1 MALDPTLIPQDL
13 AQDATG
19 ATVDPTPRALG
30 SNLVDDAILRG
41 VRQSQGLGADYLGT
55 VAGSAGQR
63 QVADDLYSYADDKM
77 AQAARL
83 NAGAQTL
90 GEIHGPGDLASFV
103 VNKAAENVP
112 SSAASV
118 LGATTAGIA
127 GAALPMFPLQA
138 GETSY
143 AMRHDPNSTASEAQR
158 AAASTGVG
166 VVNSLLEGATENRL
180 VHGLTGIGPGKTV
193 AGAVG
198 RGAAE
203 FGKNVGL
210 EGLTEGLQD
219 VTSNVAQHQFNPQV
233 AYNPITDETARQSFL
248 ENAAAGAAGGSV
260 HGAVGGVAHTLGSL
274 PPVLAA
280 RAERARTPVDPN
292 LPVTEQATQVLADDD
307 RRSRSLEQLRQQ
319 VLSRDDLDPAT
330 REELENIVVDLDP
343 DAQSRVAEVGDQLDT
358 QDAMRRE
365 VDRLQPKGVKMSLR
379 SPTAGFENVDALL
392 KAGLDR
398 STLQDPLA
406 RQYLGTIEEYLAD
419 KDVDPAMIDGA
430 TDIFGARAYDVLRAL
445 APDAKTRAAID
456 KDQAERGDFDAY
468 LHQHL
473 KPEYRD
479 GEGNEDGIKPKEMR
493 QLSNLLRERLTVT
506 GEDVQPVLE
515 QFFQDPAKVTQG
527 LEAHLRGDLPRT
539 KAGWGAKAE
548 EGATDAL
555 DEEGGDDHE
564 FGDTQG
570 VQLGSHSY
578 YGDTTGNRRVQV
590 GGLKTPLPVE
600 RSDKAGIE
608 RLVNLA
614 RQRHPDAELQ
624 VVPFSDVLK
633 ESGVSLAD
641 AEAELGQGAG
651 TRVLVRATQDEAGD
665 APVADRVI
673 RKLTKDTVSVKKM
686 NQDKLDPSAGAYIE
700 ADKDGQRYAIDL
712 RRLVSSK
719 TYGSRNFSD
728 LHGALADGLAGVVA
742 QGYQVRDIPADAV
755 VAKYGDG
762 KNTLVVRAGEIQKE
776 ATRADTADDVEQRQ
790 QETTKGQAIEV
801 SDEVAAQLPP
811 GTARAVTMKSPATDE
826 RGFVIPGA
834 KPDEITVQ
842 RVSQDKAAQL
852 IDRYAAQVMVA
863 SIAKRGGSAQVPPKF
878 AALIKKHAGA
888 AATVEGDTVTTTGE
902 AFPDPINL
910 GSLAKSGSPIDV
922 LARGLSLSDG
932 MRASLVALA
941 TNAAKAPGEVGKFW
955 SRRLERQED
964 HAELRREAQE
974 ERQGTQMGNPDAAE
988 QGMDEVDGKGNR
1000 IMRADR
1006 AVRSGVAIDE
1016 QGRSLGIEMRSP
1028 ATDPTAYLAEQGV
1041 SELDTDRVPAN
1052 LAEAL
1057 GVDPKRDAK
1066 APPVTR
1072 PKHQKVTV
1080 PWYDTVTTAKQAVM
1094 QQLYTLSPGK
1104 TGVPGRWAPVA
1115 ARAAAGLPVRMA
1127 VDLPRGALEGKAD
1140 QLVQAMTKRG
1150 FVVGSPVSIT
1160 IERAELGT
1168 YSPEVVS
1175 QVLGADLASPVNLVL
1190 SHGSPKAGSVAALA
1204 RDLGIPTLDL
1214 AAPEQARY
1222 AGVIAR
1228 KAMDPK
1234 AAKAK
1239 PVPRDLDGLTA
1250 QPLPQNTDVQVTR
1263 AKAALANRIDTLL
1276 ATSWNDPVKT
1286 EQLLQLGRVAFMAD
1300 DDFFMAALEGK
1311 PMETLRRNADQ
1322 LDSQLQS
1329 YLAER
1334 SQVTEE
1340 ADAPNRFAEERER
1353 LANQINREL
1362 RRPGAPNQALLQ
1374 LADVVQRADDSFF
1387 YANLDGQKLAD
1398 LLPYTRALV
1407 EGLAVRDKSSARGQS
1422 GVEVTLDQADD
1433 IHDYIAKVLPAGVKI
1448 EISKKLKHAS
1458 GIFREAVGQDAQ
1470 GNPVLDRLITV
1481 SAYAGAPMSTAF
1493 HESMHALISVI
1504 RGQAGQS
1511 DFMRALTKASENPRI
1526 QARLRALLADEPGAL
1541 SQLSDPEERIAYMY
1555 EFWASGMIDL
1565 TQDHSAAATWFG
1577 RMTRWVRQ
1585 ITGVLS
1591 NEQKAG
1597 LYMQAFKDG
1606 KLRRPSAVQSVV
1618 AKYRSGPERALAI
1631 SPMLTKVNDAMT
1643 KVFATSH
1650 GRLKDY
1656 GNPALSRIAD
1666 GFFVRGFEQG
1676 QNAGYLQTVREVTN
1690 LFGTQ
1695 LANIIK
1701 PLDKN
1706 QLDLLGTHLHMGL
1719 RPSDAVVAQAYDAN
1733 KALLRKI
1740 GNYLKGVGVEMGN
1753 VQDYFPQAWDRAA
1766 IADRTDDFVAM
1777 LQQNGQIQVAGK
1789 WVDMDASN
1797 AEEAAKTLLY
1807 GPGKLELTEDLAGFS
1822 PFMEASNE
1830 RKIQLKDRAAAA
1842 EFMDH
1847 DIVRVMSRYVAQ
1859 AAKRGE
1865 YTRHFGNNGERLK
1878 EMLEEAKRYGITQ
1891 EEIERDVA
1899 PAIKAMEGTLGHDVD
1914 PGLKSV
1920 MSGLMTWQNLAVLP
1934 LSIFSSLIDPLGI
1947 TVRGGSFADAWTAFK
1962 AGIRNI
1968 PESLKKNGDK
1978 LDIQVLAEDVGTV
1991 EDSFVLDL
1999 LGDMYGSV
2007 YMSDWARKTNN
2018 TLFKYNLMEG
2028 WNTAMRSAATVTAMK
2043 FIARHSGALPA
2054 ASTLTTASGE
2064 TTTLSG
2070 GTGLAKRQLPTKH
2083 SERFLSE
2090 LGLKPQDIYLG
2101 ADGQLLYRAQDL
2113 MGTGQFKDLKAAT
2126 EHSRL
2131 VRSGIERWVDG
2142 AILRPHAAD
2151 RPAWGSDPH
2160 WMLIWHLKQFT
2171 YSFQRT
2177 ILDRV
2182 LHETRNGNYA
2192 PALAL
2197 AAYVPFI
2204 MAADAARA
2212 LLQGAG
2218 DEPDWRKRMSAEETL
2233 AEGVQRAGLL
2243 GVGQFGVDFAESPIY
2258 ALGPTAGWAG
2268 KVADQGLTSAIVSAL
2283 PGNALWKD
2291 W

>member
-274 PPVLAA
+274 PALMA
-280 RAERARTPVDPN
+280 RAERAQTPVDPN
-292 LPVTEQATQVLADDD
+292 LPVTEQATQVLDQDA
-307 RRSRSLEQLRQQ
+307 RRSGALERLRQQ
-319 VLSRDDLDPAT
+319 ILSREDLDPAT
-330 REELENIVVDLDP
+330 REELENTAVDLDP

-365 VDRLQPKGVKMSLR
+365 VERLQPKGVKMSLR

-473 KPEYRD
+473 KPGVRD
-479 GEGNEDGIKPKEMR
+479 EIRPRDMR

-515 QFFQDPAKVTQG
+515 QLFQDPAKVTQG

-548 EGATDAL
+548 EGATDL
-555 DEEGGDDHE
+555 EEGDDHE

-651 TRVLVRATQDEAGD
+651 TRVLVRATQDEASD

-719 TYGSRNFSD
+719 TYGSRTLED
-728 LHGALADGLAGVVA
+728 LRSALTDGLASVVA

-762 KNTLVVRAGEIQKE
+762 DSALLIRAGELQAE
-776 ATRADTADDVEQRQ
+776 ATKGDTAEDVERRRK
-790 QETTKGQAIEV
+790 ETTKGQAIAVEPQVAEALYDHVDATRLARGEV
-801 SDEVAAQLPP
+801 SQEDAAQL
-811 GTARAVTMKSPATDE
+811 V
-826 RGFVIPGA
+826 
-834 KPDEITVQ
+834 
-842 RVSQDKAAQL
+842 
-852 IDRYAAQVMVA
+852 DRYAAQVMVA
-863 SIAKRGGSAQVPPKF
+863 SIAKRGGTAQVPPKL
-878 AALIKKHAGA
+878 AALVKKHAGA

-902 AFPDPINL
+902 AFPDPVNL
-910 GSLAKSGSPIDV
+910 GSLRNPGSPIDA
-922 LARGLSLSDG
+922 LARGLSLQGGLRESI
-932 MRASLVALA
+932 VALA

-955 SRRLERQED
+955 SQRLERAKPLVDKHREETP
-964 HAELRREAQE
+964 AERGEAYTRETGAEADPDRLQAQ
-974 ERQGTQMGNPDAAE
+974 T
-988 QGMDEVDGKGNR
+988 
-1000 IMRADR
+1000 
-1006 AVRSGVAIDE
+1006 S
-1016 QGRSLGIEMRSP
+1016 
-1028 ATDPTAYLAEQGV
+1028 
-1041 SELDTDRVPAN
+1041 
-1052 LAEAL
+1052 EAL

-1072 PKHQKVTV
+1072 QKRQQVAT
-1080 PWYDTVTTAKQAVM
+1080 PWGDTVAKAKRIVIDQS
-1094 QQLYTLSPGK
+1094 YTLAPEK
-1104 TGVPGRWAPVA
+1104 AGVPGRWAPVA

-1978 LDIQVLAEDVGTV
+1978 LDMQVLAEDVGTV

-2054 ASTLTTASGE
+2054 ASTLTTANGQ